1 MHRNELRFGRTSKKR
16 IEKVLTGNV
25 NEIITKNYFD
35 CIACNDIFEH
45 IYDPKNLLIN
55 LKK

>member
-1 MHRNELRFGRTSKKR
+1 MKLRQKLQKK
-16 IEKVLTGNV
+16 IDKVLTGNV
-25 NEIITKNYFD
+25 NEIIKTLPKDYFD

-45 IYDPKNLLIN
+45 LYDPKNLLIN